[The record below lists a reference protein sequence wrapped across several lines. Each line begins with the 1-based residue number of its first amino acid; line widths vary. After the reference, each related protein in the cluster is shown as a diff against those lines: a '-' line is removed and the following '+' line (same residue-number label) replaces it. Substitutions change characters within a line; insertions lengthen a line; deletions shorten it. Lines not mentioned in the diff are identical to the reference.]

1 MPQYEPLPKLKGQPF
16 TLLIAEPLG
25 EPEATLG
32 QFVADFP
39 VEPGIAQIIYPH
51 TIESPSLPGLT
62 VVAREPGE
70 PLGPWLSQA
79 LVKSDSARVLIVAGL
94 LPTAET
100 VKAMAEKLDLAHL
113 VLAPRPQKP
122 FGVLGLGLH
131 GVWGFFCRF
140 ALALGPAAEPRW
152 PGMGGWCR
160 RFAAHWVFGVPGNDP
175 ETPVRMLRGEM
186 VQALNLQSAGG
197 FAWVEMGAKC
207 TFLGALIEEL
217 PTPKTSSGQN
227 LPALSGPNWW
237 RDFRALASNP
247 SFGKPWNPHSRLVEG
262 DLAEVPKSA
271 QAAL

>member
-32 QFVADFP
+32 QFVVDFP

-79 LVKSDSARVLIVAGL
+79 LVKADSPRVLMVAGL

-113 VLAPRPQKP
+113 VLAPRPQKSSA
-122 FGVLGLGLH
+122 GLH
-131 GVWGFFCRF
+131 WLWGRRLSRAGRVWVAGAGALPPTGFSGF
-140 ALALGPAAEPRW
+140 PAMTQKHRCA
-152 PGMGGWCR
+152 CC
-160 RFAAHWVFGVPGNDP
+160 
-175 ETPVRMLRGEM
+175 
-186 VQALNLQSAGG
+186 
-197 FAWVEMGAKC
+197 GAK
-207 TFLGALIEEL
+207 
-217 PTPKTSSGQN
+217 
-227 LPALSGPNWW
+227 W
-237 RDFRALASNP
+237 FR
-247 SFGKPWNPHSRLVEG
+247 R
-262 DLAEVPKSA
+262 
-271 QAAL
+271 